1 MNFRKRYI
9 GKFQDMLILMAIVVA
24 AAAMW
29 WNFAIPMTLGLFAIL
44 VLMSWS
50 SIIYGLFK
58 KNSDEQRSN
67 NSKRSD
73 QQDV

>member
-1 MNFRKRYI
+1 MNYRKRFI
-9 GKFQDMLILMAIVVA
+9 GKFQNALVLAAIVIA

-29 WNFAIPMTLGLFAIL
+29 WNFAIPMTLGLFTIL
-44 VLMSWS
+44 VLMSWL
-50 SIIYGLFK
+50 SIIHGLFK
-58 KNSDEQRSN
+58 KDSNEQRTS